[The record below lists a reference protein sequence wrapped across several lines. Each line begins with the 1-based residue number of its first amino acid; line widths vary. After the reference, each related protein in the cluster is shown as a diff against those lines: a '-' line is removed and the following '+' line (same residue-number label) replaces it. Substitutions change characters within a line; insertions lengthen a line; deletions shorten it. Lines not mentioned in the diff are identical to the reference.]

1 MAEEVEVKETEVKAL
16 SREDILGASDI
27 QIKKVKI
34 PEWGGHVYVKG
45 MTAKERDDFEA
56 SIIRMNG
63 KVRKV
68 DMRDLRAKL
77 VSKSICDEDGK
88 LLFDE
93 KDIKELGEKSA
104 SAVQRIFTVAQ
115 ELSGLTDE
123 DAEEL
128 LKN

>member
-1 MAEEVEVKETEVKAL
+1 MAEVKAL
-16 SREDILGASDI
+16 TKEQILGASDI
-27 QIKKVKI
+27 QIKKVEI
-34 PEWGGHVYVKG
+34 PEWNGFVFVKG
-45 MTAKERDDFEA
+45 MTAKERDGFEA

-77 VSKSICDEDGK
+77 VSKSICDKDGK

>member
-1 MAEEVEVKETEVKAL
+1 MAEVKAL
-16 SREDILGASDI
+16 TKEQILGASDI
-27 QIKKVKI
+27 QIKKVEI
-34 PEWGGHVYVKG
+34 PEWNGFVFVKG

>member
-1 MAEEVEVKETEVKAL
+1 MAEVKAL
-16 SREDILGASDI
+16 TKEQILGASDI
-27 QIKKVKI
+27 QIKKVEI
-34 PEWGGHVYVKG
+34 PEWNGFVFVKG
-45 MTAKERDDFEA
+45 MTAKERDGFEA

>member
-1 MAEEVEVKETEVKAL
+1 MAEVKAL
-16 SREDILGASDI
+16 TKEQILGASDI
-27 QIKKVKI
+27 QIKKVEI
-34 PEWGGHVYVKG
+34 PEWNGFVFVKG
-45 MTAKERDDFEA
+45 MTAKERDCFEA

>member
-1 MAEEVEVKETEVKAL
+1 MAEVKAL
-16 SREDILGASDI
+16 TKEQILGASDI
-27 QIKKVKI
+27 QIKKVEI
-34 PEWGGHVYVKG
+34 PEWNGFVFVKG

-77 VSKSICDEDGK
+77 VSKSICDKDGK